1 MKRPVFIL
9 LFMLLATPCLIAEGT
24 RGTEAIIRGILEGE
38 PVGEKKEIAPKAS
51 PPSAPGLPRS
61 PAKDAGPDRAAQA
74 PGPDEVLLKTGI
86 QLYNAAMNR
95 AALAKF
101 DELKS
106 RFPESPYRDS
116 AAIWAGKIHMGA
128 DRPNEAIREFSS
140 IAEDSGEY
148 PMALYSIGEAR
159 YKSGNLPGAI
169 ESFMAISSRFPDHER
184 SDDALLFLGTIYL
197 NAGKGAQAL
206 ETAINIIRYYP
217 DRETVDD
224 AYYLMAKVFEKDAT
238 LRDMETARR
247 VYRAFLKRA
256 EDEGSPHFRNSPL
269 KARVERDLRYIES
282 TYFKTG
288 N

>member
-1 MKRPVFIL
+1 MKRLPLIPVIIL
-9 LFMLLATPCLIAEGT
+9 LSFTYLMARDTQQ
-24 RGTEAIIRGILEGE
+24 TEAIIRSILEGE
-38 PVGEKKEIAPKAS
+38 APAEKKPAAPKTPVPAEKK
-51 PPSAPGLPRS
+51 PGEPVQ
-61 PAKDAGPDRAAQA
+61 KDEKPGKGA

-86 QLYNAAMNR
+86 QLYNATMNQ

-101 DELKS
+101 NELKS
-106 RFPESPYRDS
+106 KYPESPFRDS
-116 AAIWAGKIHMGA
+116 ASIWAGKIHFSA
-128 DRPNEAIREFSS
+128 NRPAEAVREYAS

-148 PMALYSIGEAR
+148 PMALYSTGEAH
-159 YKSGNLPGAI
+159 YMGGNIPGAI
-169 ESFMAISSRFPDHER
+169 ESFFRVSSQFPDHER
-184 SDDALLFLGTIYL
+184 SDDALLFLGNIYL
-197 NAGKGAQAL
+197 NGGKGTQAL

-224 AYYLMAKVFEKDAT
+224 AYYLMAKVFEKDRT
-238 LRDMETARR
+238 LKDMETARR

-256 EDEGSPHFRNSPL
+256 NDEGSPHFRNSPL

>member
-1 MKRPVFIL
+1 MKHLTLVPAVIL
-9 LFMLLATPCLIAEGT
+9 LSCACLMAQGPQQ
-24 RGTEAIIRGILEGE
+24 TEAIIRSILEGE
-38 PVGEKKEIAPKAS
+38 IPAGKKETAPKATV
-51 PPSAPGLPRS
+51 PAAQKPVQAPQKGE
-61 PAKDAGPDRAAQA
+61 KPDRGTQA

-86 QLYNAAMNR
+86 QLYNATMNQ

-101 DELKS
+101 NELKS
-106 RFPESPYRDS
+106 KYPESPFRDS
-116 AAIWAGKIHMGA
+116 AAIWAGKIHFGA
-128 DRPNEAIREFSS
+128 NRPAEAVREYAS

-148 PMALYSIGEAR
+148 PMALYSIGEAH

-169 ESFMAISSRFPDHER
+169 ESFYRVSSQFPDHER
-184 SDDALLFLGTIYL
+184 SDDALLFLGNIYL
-197 NAGKGAQAL
+197 NGGKGTQAL
-206 ETAINIIRYYP
+206 ETTINIIRYYP

-224 AYYLMAKVFEKDAT
+224 AYYLMAKVFEKDRT

-256 EDEGSPHFRNSPL
+256 ADEGSPHFRNSPL

-282 TYFKTG
+282 TYFKMG